1 MSAVSLQTEAGACGH
16 GLSIRVRG
24 TVQGVGFRPFVFR
37 LAERHGLTGW
47 VRNTAGQ
54 VEIEVDGAID
64 TLDAFVRALRI
75 EAPPVASIQEV
86 ETTARPAAGYD
97 SFAILNSQSNEGWQ
111 AVSPDIAT
119 CDECVAEIFDPGA
132 RRHRYAF
139 TNCTNCGP
147 RFTIIESLPYDRA
160 RTTMRQFPM
169 CAECRAEFEN
179 PRDRRFHAQPI
190 ACPGCGPKVWLHVPD
205 RFVPDGD
212 PIAQCAELLLAGKI
226 VAIKGLGGF
235 HLACD
240 ATNETAVSELRQR
253 KHRYGKPLAVMVTDT
268 TAAAEYIE
276 VTDGTRQLL
285 ESRERPI
292 VVASSQVRALAGSHA
307 RCLAG
312 SLTSGLD
319 TLGVMLP
326 YTPLHHLL
334 MREVGRA
341 LVMTSG
347 NMSEEPIATG
357 NEEALNRLGDVAD
370 AFLLHNRDIYSRY
383 DDSVIRV
390 SEQSVVQLRRARS
403 LAPAPITLP
412 FTATTDI
419 LAVGPQQKNTFCLV
433 KGSQA
438 FVSQHL
444 GDLGNLDNCDAYN
457 ETLDLYA
464 RLFKVNPAVIGH
476 DLHPD
481 YFTTRLAHDVDAPH
495 VMRVAVQ
502 HHHAHVVSCMAEHG
516 IDRPVIGIAYDG
528 TGYGSD
534 GAIWGSEVLIATWHG
549 FERVA
554 HLRYTPLVGGE
565 AAVRHPLRM
574 AASHLWASG
583 GGAQCAFADFF
594 ARFNTMELDVWRKQF
609 DSGLNAPPTSSCG
622 RLFDAVSALLGIRT
636 RAAYEGQPAVE
647 LEAVADASAEDCYAY
662 LLVHDRNTWLIEP
675 ASMFRDLWRDV
686 TRGRPIPEIAAAFHN
701 TVAAWTAAVA
711 EKVRD
716 TSRLN
721 EVCLSGGC
729 FQNALLTRRVIERL
743 EGAGFTVFTQKQLPP
758 NDGGVSLGQAAVAWA
773 VTQR

>member
-1 MSAVSLQTEAGACGH
+1 MSAVSL

-54 VEIEVDGAID
+54 VEIEVDGAVD
-64 TLDAFVRALRI
+64 TLDAFVRALRL
-75 EAPPVASIQEV
+75 EAPPVARIQEV
-86 ETTARPAAGYD
+86 HTTSRPAAGYD
-97 SFAILNSQSNEGWQ
+97 SFAILHSQSDEGWQ

-119 CDECVAEIFDPGA
+119 CDECVSEIFDPAA
-132 RRHRYAF
+132 RRHGYAF

-160 RTTMRQFPM
+160 RTTMRHFPM
-169 CAECRAEFEN
+169 CAECRTEFEN

-190 ACPGCGPKVWLHVPD
+190 ACPTCGPKVWLHIPNE
-205 RFVPDGD
+205 FVADGD
-212 PIAQCAELLLAGKI
+212 PIAQCAALLLAGKI
-226 VAIKGLGGF
+226 VALKGLGGF

-240 ATNETAVSELRQR
+240 ATNESAVSALRKR
-253 KHRYGKPLAVMVTDT
+253 KYRYGKPLAIMVAD
-268 TAAAEYIE
+268 AEVAAEYIE
-276 VTDGTRQLL
+276 ISHTTRRLL

-292 VVASSQVRALAGSHA
+292 VVACAHPRALASSPV
-307 RCLAG
+307 RQLAS

-334 MREVGRA
+334 MRAAGRP

-347 NMSEEPIATG
+347 NLTEEPIATG
-357 NEEALNRLGDVAD
+357 NQEALKRLGDVAD

-390 SEQSVVQLRRARS
+390 ADELVVQLRRARS
-403 LAPAPITLP
+403 LAPAPIALP
-412 FTATTDI
+412 FTATSDI

-444 GDLGNLDNCDAYN
+444 GDLDNLDNCDAYN

-464 RLFKVNPAVIGH
+464 RLFKVNPSVVGH

-481 YFTTRLAHDVDAPH
+481 YFTTGLARNVNAPQI
-495 VMRVAVQ
+495 MRVAVQ
-502 HHHAHVVSCMAEHG
+502 HHHAHIVSCMAEHG

-528 TGYGSD
+528 TGYGTD

-549 FERVA
+549 FERAA
-554 HLRYTPLVGGE
+554 HLRYTPLLGGE
-565 AAVRHPLRM
+565 AAVRNPLRM
-574 AASHLWASG
+574 AVSHLWASG
-583 GGAQCAFADFF
+583 GGAQRAFADFF
-594 ARFNTMELDVWRKQF
+594 ARFNATELNVWQKQF
-609 DSGLNAPPTSSCG
+609 ETGLNAPPTSSCG
-622 RLFDAVSALLGIRT
+622 RLFDAVAALLGIRT
-636 RAAYEGQPAVE
+636 DALYEGQPAVE
-647 LEAVADASAEDCYAY
+647 LEAVADARVEDCYSY

-675 ASMFRDLWRDV
+675 ASMLRDLWRDV
-686 TRGRPIPEIAAAFHN
+686 RRGRPVPEIAAAFHN
-701 TVAAWTAAVA
+701 TVAAWTSAAA

-716 TSRLN
+716 TSGLN

-729 FQNALLTRRVIERL
+729 FQNMLLTSRVQKRL
-743 EGAGFTVFTQKQLPP
+743 GEAGFTVYAQQQLPP
-758 NDGGVSLGQAAVAWA
+758 NDAGVSLGQATVAWA
-773 VTQR
+773 ITQR